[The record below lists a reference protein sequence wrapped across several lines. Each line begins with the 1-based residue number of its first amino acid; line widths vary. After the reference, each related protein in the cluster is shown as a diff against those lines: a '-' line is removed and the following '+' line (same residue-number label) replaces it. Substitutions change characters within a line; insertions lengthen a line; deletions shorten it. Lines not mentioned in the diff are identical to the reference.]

1 MKLGVNQIVLKGPSY
16 SYIGN
21 ERSGEKCRWTAKM
34 SFSLIVDFSAS
45 LPPCFHL
52 PYVSDIIPGLD
63 CIFLSLE
70 NSLLDRL
77 QLGGQR
83 WPSLSISLGIRSNLS
98 PMYFFAVYLESLKCK
113 SLQSAARETRF
124 SRASDWPPQPV
135 PGPEQAGLYGLL
147 PKIKG
152 PLFT

>member
-1 MKLGVNQIVLKGPSY
+1 MKET
-16 SYIGN
+16 
-21 ERSGEKCRWTAKM
+21 ERNAGEPLSI
-34 SFSLIVDFSAS
+34 SFSLIVAFSAS

-52 PYVSDIIPGLD
+52 PYVSDIIPGLN

-77 QLGGQR
+77 QLGGQW

-98 PMYFFAVYLESLKCK
+98 PMCFFAVYLEPLKCK
-113 SLQSAARETRF
+113 SLQPAARETRF

-135 PGPEQAGLYGLL
+135 PRPRAGRTVWPASEDQRTIVHLQSPAENLD
-147 PKIKG
+147 
-152 PLFT
+152 